1 MPLGIQILC
10 TILFGGERWYTILPG
25 MGLIA
30 GAWRLLQKSGLKGWW
45 ALIPGAREYQLSR
58 CAGREPEGR
67 MYSLITFAE
76 TILSVAVLLY
86 SDRLLEFEIETIE
99 ALAVRL
105 SLIIVALVSVILA
118 KIIYSIRVWSGLIEV
133 YGQRQRWLWLCVTS
147 LTQFIPAML
156 WGFSSKYQPEWQVE
170 DIKAEMA
177 RIATSGSAKVMK
189 EGLTVNLK
197 ERTATE
203 FFQKKTL
210 LRDIHMAI
218 PQGHMVLLLGGSGA
232 GKTTYLNA
240 INGYEK
246 ADAEVMLN
254 GSNMYTQYKKMQYE
268 VGFVPQSEM
277 MRGKDTVLSTLL
289 DAAKLRL
296 PKGVSAKQRRAR
308 VDEVM
313 DIFGLKPVKSN
324 LVEKLSG
331 GQKKRLSIS
340 IEFISNPSL
349 FILDEPDSGLDGV
362 MARELFVQL
371 RKIADTG
378 KIVIVITHTPDRVID
393 LFDDVI
399 VLAKDSART
408 GRLAY
413 YGSIE
418 DARKFFGR
426 NTMEQIVKSV
436 NRKEEGGDGLADD
449 FVLKYAGSEGSGA
462 PVGHSPQEK
471 ATRTSQPKQA
481 AAPLQGDDA
490 PIEDAE
496 VQHG

>member
-1 MPLGIQILC
+1 M
-10 TILFGGERWYTILPG
+10 ILF
-25 MGLIA
+25 MAGLWMLFA
-30 GAWRLLQKSGLKGWW
+30 KSGVKSWW
-45 ALIPGAREYQLSR
+45 ALIPGAKYYQLAR

-67 MYSLITFAE
+67 VYSAASVGMIVLNVLTEFVNLEAEKIAESATQLLILGIFL
-76 TILSVAVLLY
+76 IPLY
-86 SDRLLEFEIETIE
+86 ITQ
-99 ALAVRL
+99 
-105 SLIIVALVSVILA
+105 LI
-118 KIIYSIRVWSGLIEV
+118 YGIRVWSGMLEV
-133 YGQRQRWLWLCVTS
+133 YGLRKRWLWLCLLPITVW
-147 LTQFIPAML
+147 IPAVVL
-156 WGFSSKYQPEWQVE
+156 GFNKKYQPAWKVE
-170 DIKAEMA
+170 DMRAEMG
-177 RIATSGSAKVMK
+177 RIANSGSAAVMD

-197 ERTATE
+197 ERTVTE

-277 MRGKDTVLSTLL
+277 MRGKDTVHNTLL

-296 PKGVSAKQRRAR
+296 PKDVSPKQRRDR

-313 DIFGLKPVKSN
+313 DIFGLQPVKNN

-340 IEFISNPSL
+340 MEFISNPSL

-378 KIVIVITHTPDRVID
+378 KIIIVITHTPDRVID

-413 YGSIE
+413 YGSIK
-418 DARKFFGR
+418 DAREFFQR
-426 NTMEQIVKSV
+426 DTMEQIVKSV

-449 FVLKYAGSEGSGA
+449 FVMKY
-462 PVGHSPQEK
+462 
-471 ATRTSQPKQA
+471 
-481 AAPLQGDDA
+481 
-490 PIEDAE
+490 AE

>member
-1 MPLGIQILC
+1 MNSLYLTGNTGFLSFFLTLYFNTTNWASIV
-10 TILFGGERWYTILPG
+10 GEVLSIV
-25 MGLIA
+25 GL
-30 GAWRLLQKSGLKGWW
+30 WKLLEKSGVKGWW
-45 ALIPGAREYQLSR
+45 ALIPCAREYQMGR

-67 MYSLITFAE
+67 MLCVFLFLSRLLSLFRFLPAALLGRNGMSSE
-76 TILSVAVLLY
+76 TAVVLASVFEVAVILP
-86 SDRLLEFEIETIE
+86 
-99 ALAVRL
+99 AL
-105 SLIIVALVSVILA
+105 
-118 KIIYSIRVWSGLIEV
+118 IYSIRVYSGLIEV
-133 YGQRQRWLWLCVTS
+133 YGVRKRWMWLWLLPYVNC
-147 LTQFIPAML
+147 LPPLI
-156 WGFSSKYQPEWQVE
+156 WGFRKEYQPTWKVE
-170 DIKAEMA
+170 DIKAELA
-177 RIATSGSAKVMK
+177 RLATHGSATVMD

-197 ERTATE
+197 ERSATE
-203 FFQKKTL
+203 FFQKKVL
-210 LRDIHMAI
+210 LRDIHMSI

-246 ADAEVMLN
+246 AKAEVMLN
-254 GSNMYTQYKKMQYE
+254 GNNLYTQYKKMQYE

-277 MRGKDTVLSTLL
+277 MRGKDTVLNTLL

-296 PKGVSAKQRRAR
+296 PKDVPAKQRRDR
-308 VDEVM
+308 VNEVM
-313 DIFGLKPVKSN
+313 DIFGLRPVQNN

-340 IEFISNPSL
+340 MEFISNPSL

-362 MARELFVQL
+362 MARELFEQL

-408 GRLAY
+408 GRLAW

-426 NTMEQIVKSV
+426 ERMEQIVKSV
-436 NRKEEGGDGLADD
+436 NRKEEGGDGLADE
-449 FVLKYAGSEGSGA
+449 FVMKYAQAQKAGGA
-462 PVGHSPQEK
+462 
-471 ATRTSQPKQA
+471 A
-481 AAPLQGDDA
+481 
-490 PIEDAE
+490 
-496 VQHG
+496 

>member
-1 MPLGIQILC
+1 MDTAFRVLC
-10 TILFGGERWYTILPG
+10 TIFFGSTDVFYIVLSA
-25 MGLIA
+25 LYIA
-30 GAWRLLQKSGLKGWW
+30 GVWGLLRKSGLKGWW

-67 MYSLITFAE
+67 VYSIVAVATVLLNVVPFFLSFGIDDMDEQAIIELLTVWLVIVGVI
-76 TILSVAVLLY
+76 TILLL
-86 SDRLLEFEIETIE
+86 FIQ
-99 ALAVRL
+99 
-105 SLIIVALVSVILA
+105 VI
-118 KIIYSIRVWSGLIEV
+118 YDIRIWRGLIDV
-133 YGQRQRWLWLCVTS
+133 YGLRRRWLWLCV
-147 LTQFIPAML
+147 LPYTQWIPALL
-156 WGFSSKYQPEWQVE
+156 WGFSKKYQPEWKVE
-170 DIKAEMA
+170 DIRAEMS
-177 RIATSGSAKVMK
+177 RIASSGSARVMD

-197 ERTATE
+197 ERTTTE
-203 FFQKKTL
+203 FFQKKIL

-254 GSNMYTQYKKMQYE
+254 GSNLYTQYKKMQYE

-277 MRGKDTVLSTLL
+277 MRGKDTVISTLM
-289 DAAKLRL
+289 DTARLRL
-296 PKGVSAKQRRAR
+296 PKDVSAKQRRER

-313 DIFGLKPVKSN
+313 EIFGLKPVKNN

-340 IEFISNPSL
+340 MEFISNPSL

-362 MARELFVQL
+362 MARELFEQL

-399 VLAKDSART
+399 VLAKDAART
-408 GRLAY
+408 GRLAF
-413 YGSIE
+413 YGSIDE
-418 DARKFFGR
+418 AREFFHR
-426 NTMEQIVKSV
+426 DTMEQIVKSV
-436 NRKEEGGDGLADD
+436 NREEEGGDGLADE
-449 FVLKYAGSEGSGA
+449 FVMKY
-462 PVGHSPQEK
+462 
-471 ATRTSQPKQA
+471 
-481 AAPLQGDDA
+481 
-490 PIEDAE
+490 AE

>member
-1 MPLGIQILC
+1 MEKVLSVFESIFLGGNDISS
-10 TILFGGERWYTILPG
+10 LFAGTSALFREFSFRSLLSVLGNWFLLVIFVLYVA
-25 MGLIA
+25 GL
-30 GAWRLLQKSGLKGWW
+30 WKLFLKSGVKSWK
-45 ALIPGAREYQLSR
+45 ALIPGLREYELSR

-67 MYSLITFAE
+67 VLFVMAML
-76 TILSVAVLLY
+76 TI
-86 SDRLLEFEIETIE
+86 I
-99 ALAVRL
+99 L
-105 SLIIVALVSVILA
+105 SLIAIFANFRIPTGDPEASFEVAMNLVLTVTVIF
-118 KIIYSIRVWSGLIEV
+118 IPIMMVEVIYRFRVWSGMVDV
-133 YGQRQRWLWLCVTS
+133 YGAKKSWLWLCLVSYTCW
-147 LTQFIPAML
+147 IPAVV
-156 WGFSSKYQPEWQVE
+156 WGFSDKYQPGWKVE
-170 DIKAEMA
+170 DLKAEMA
-177 RIATSGSAKVMK
+177 RIATSGSASVLN

-197 ERTATE
+197 ERTASE
-203 FFQKKTL
+203 FFQKKVL
-210 LRDIHMAI
+210 LRDIHMSI

-246 ADAEVMLN
+246 ADAQVMLN
-254 GSNMYTQYKKMQYE
+254 GNNMYTQYKKMQYE

-277 MRGKDTVLSTLL
+277 MRGKYTVLNTLL

-296 PKGVSAKQRRAR
+296 PKDVSKKQRQER
-308 VDEVM
+308 VEEVM
-313 DIFGLKPVKSN
+313 NIFGLQPVKNN

-340 IEFISNPSL
+340 MEFISNPSL

-378 KIVIVITHTPDRVID
+378 KIIIVITHTPDRVID

-418 DARKFFGR
+418 EARKFFQR
-426 NTMEQIVKSV
+426 DTMEQIVKSV

-449 FVLKYAGSEGSGA
+449 FVVKYAER
-462 PVGHSPQEK
+462 K
-471 ATRTSQPKQA
+471 AS
-481 AAPLQGDDA
+481 
-490 PIEDAE
+490 
-496 VQHG
+496 